1 MFYSGVEHLQQTLN
15 IAVPE
20 AYQRAQ
26 GDMSPVAY
34 SSTDDPRAILI
45 NLQRRYGK
53 RTPTEKE
60 EATIQWSRAW
70 NPSDPIEQMFFDLEE
85 LYVQAVIAEV
95 PYTMVQLM
103 DEGINKIKKTGVFTT
118 NVTAWAARNP
128 NEKNGKT

>member
-15 IAVPE
+15 IALPE

-53 RTPTEKE
+53 RMPAEKE
-60 EATIQWSRAW
+60 EATIQWS
-70 NPSDPIEQMFFDLEE
+70 
-85 LYVQAVIAEV
+85 
-95 PYTMVQLM
+95 
-103 DEGINKIKKTGVFTT
+103 
-118 NVTAWAARNP
+118 
-128 NEKNGKT
+128 